1 MNESG
6 DKKGYIK
13 ISWVDKLPEELLK
26 PQMIN
31 FICPECGNEIQLE
44 EIYEAVMCPACSI
57 EMYRDGQ

>member
-6 DKKGYIK
+6 DKGDYTKP
-13 ISWVDKLPEELLK
+13 SWVDKLPEELK

-31 FICPECGNEIQLE
+31 FTCPECGSEIQLE
-44 EIYEAVMCPACSI
+44 QIYEAVMCLACDI

>member
-6 DKKGYIK
+6 DKGDYIK
-13 ISWVDKLPEELLK
+13 PSWVDNLPEELK

-31 FICPECGNEIQLE
+31 FTCPECGNEIQLE
-44 EIYEAVMCPACSI
+44 QIYEAVMCLACEI